1 MANKLASKD
10 EALKMAQEVL
20 NLYCEQ
26 LNSTFANDA
35 LKAIDKALEQ
45 PAQEPVAIVKV
56 LDGYDIQVHWL
67 NLPPSTGLLYTHP
80 HQWVGLTDNEIQE
93 LTHDGVADEY
103 DIKFARAV
111 LAKAKEKNYYGPT

>member
-80 HQWVGLTDNEIQE
+80 HQWQGLTDDEIVKE
-93 LTHDGVADEY
+93 IERTDEY
-103 DIKFARAV
+103 MGKSFFAGVRWAEQA
-111 LAKAKEKNYYGPT
+111 LKEKNHD